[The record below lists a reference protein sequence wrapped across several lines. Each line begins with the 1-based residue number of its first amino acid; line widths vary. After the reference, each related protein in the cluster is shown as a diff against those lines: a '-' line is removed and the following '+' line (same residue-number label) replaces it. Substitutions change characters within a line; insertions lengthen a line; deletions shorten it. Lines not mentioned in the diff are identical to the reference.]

1 MVTVGILG
9 CPFATRCIAILVIVH
24 TCLQPLRC
32 VRSHATGLLA
42 LVVVAQVL
50 KSNKSR
56 VYTASQI
63 LFSCS
68 AVIKTTV
75 TFLHRLPLSL
85 PPPPPAIAL
94 TSTTT
99 TTPIIWS
106 TPTSHPAMLGEGDGV
121 KNAPP
126 SPPRSPLLCPPQ
138 ENLAISPIVCRRP
151 AKTSSPSR
159 SWEAT
164 KTN

>member
-1 MVTVGILG
+1 MATVVILRVSICDKMYRRFGDCPHMFTTLEG
-9 CPFATRCIAILVIVH
+9 CPFSCYW
-24 TCLQPLRC
+24 P
-32 VRSHATGLLA
+32 TGPGSGGTGS
-42 LVVVAQVL
+42 QVYE
-50 KSNKSR
+50 SS

-63 LFSCS
+63 LFSCCT
-68 AVIKTTV
+68 VIKTTV

-85 PPPPPAIAL
+85 PPPPPVIAL

-106 TPTSHPAMLGEGDGV
+106 TPTSHPAMLGEGGGV

-126 SPPRSPLLCPPQ
+126 SPPHSPLLRPPQ
-138 ENLAISPIVCRRP
+138 ENLVISPIVCRRP